1 MKSMVVCNYSL
12 CFLYKYVTFVN
23 DYVNNSDITDQRI
36 LGFMVQVMLFISY
49 AIIAAAI
56 MVVPPR
62 MMGVGVDVANLASI
76 IFFVVAN
83 QLTQVILNK
92 AASKDADVRLDVL
105 ENITKSFRSDLA
117 QLKEKMGEGT
127 PGAGDNKKIVSELK
141 MLQTLLGQV
150 MTKEKDITSTEPKT
164 NAKPQPRVAAKVPA
178 MEPPVGE
185 EVSLK
190 SPAKNIPAA
199 KGAAIPMAKGAKGVK
214 PPAAPVAKGAKSESA
229 KPKAGRSAAAIV
241 RDMHA
246 KDGSKV
252 RRIGSEDEL
261 LKVMRSSLAE
271 NRVDLYLQPIVG
283 LPSRKAM
290 HFECFSRMRDE
301 NGDVVLPRDYMDL
314 AEKMGLMGTLDNLLL
329 FRLIQLVRK
338 MGRRRPKT
346 RFFCNM
352 SRFSLNDSEFFP
364 QFSDF
369 MLSNNEFKGR
379 LVFELSQADYNQLG
393 SSVINMLAKMGREGF
408 SFSMDQIEDMD
419 FDIDT
424 LSADNFKYLKV
435 DMAILS
441 KAYSSHKL
449 PDYVAELR
457 RKGITLIS
465 SHIEEEAHVL
475 QAVEGRIE
483 YAQGYLFGE
492 PMSAQDLDKDL

>member
-1 MKSMVVCNYSL
+1 MKSMVVRNYSL
-12 CFLYKYVTFVN
+12 CFLYKYATFVN
-23 DYVNNSDITDQRI
+23 EYVNNSYITDQRI
-36 LGFMVQVMLFISY
+36 LGFMVQIMLFISY

-62 MMGVGVDVANLASI
+62 MMGVDVAVANLASI

-83 QLTQVILNK
+83 QFTQMVLNK
-92 AASKDADVRLDVL
+92 AASKDADVRLDIL
-105 ENITKSFRSDLA
+105 ENITRTFRSDLA
-117 QLKEKMGEGT
+117 QLKEKMDDGT
-127 PGAGDNKKIVSELK
+127 SGGGDNKKIVSELK

-150 MTKEKDITSTEPKT
+150 MTKEKDITTTKPKAT
-164 NAKPQPRVAAKVPA
+164 VKPQPRVAAIAPA
-178 MEPPVGE
+178 MEPPLGE
-185 EVSLK
+185 EVLTTK
-190 SPAKNIPAA
+190 PPAA
-199 KGAAIPMAKGAKGVK
+199 KAASIPMAKGV
-214 PPAAPVAKGAKSESA
+214 KGAKPPVTTTAPAAKGA

-241 RDMHA
+241 RDMDA
-246 KDGSKV
+246 KDGSKI
-252 RRIGSEDEL
+252 RRINSEDEL
-261 LKVMRSSLAE
+261 LKVMRSSLAD

-314 AEKMGLMGTLDNLLL
+314 AEKMGLIGTLDNLLL

-408 SFSMDQIEDMD
+408 SFSMDQIENMD

-441 KAYSSHKL
+441 KAYSSDKL
-449 PDYVAELR
+449 SDYIAELR

-475 QAVEGRIE
+475 QAVESRIE

-492 PMSAQDLDKDL
+492 PMSVQDLDKDL